1 MSSSP
6 RLEAV
11 GLTVRRKASSSRSKP
26 RRGETRSRKYIAMRR
41 LVTVT
46 PMTLDGVMQASDNPA
61 RRFSSAQDQVHF
73 FISHNGVVFSSL
85 NGVVESP
92 DKVALRVFR

>member
-1 MSSSP
+1 
-6 RLEAV
+6 
-11 GLTVRRKASSSRSKP
+11 
-26 RRGETRSRKYIAMRR
+26 MRR

-73 FISHNGVVFSSL
+73 FISHNEVVFSSL

-92 DKVALRVFR
+92 DKVALRVSR